1 MAEPDERDVSHGA
14 SRFKPAAQPHL
25 RTSQAPRRSGFAKFL
40 CFIAV
45 LAVLVLVGFIFWR
58 HRPVSVYVDGES
70 RTVFMRSTVEDLF
83 MDERPDVASGN
94 LVSVTGNVLGEH
106 QGNPFEAQVDGN
118 EVSYEESR
126 GYQLFGGENVS
137 FTDGGDRLEEYTTEV
152 TRMAPKLEVVV
163 RDGTPE
169 KGYMVQQG
177 TVQYVSD
184 WGQPGT
190 HEVRHGVLSGETGD
204 GTVVEEPRNTV
215 VTVQNI
221 HPDNDEKLVALTFD
235 DGPSYFTETYLDILE
250 QHGVKATFCIIGE
263 QVADGAYVIGETDA
277 AGHLIASHTW
287 DHKQLTTLEADQV
300 RQELGDT
307 ATALQDVIGANVNFL
322 RPPYG
327 DLDSGVWLGSGGNI
341 AVSMY
346 WTHDSLDWETPGVD
360 AIVHN
365 ATEPMAP
372 GSVIL
377 MHDGGGDRSQDVEAL
392 PRIIEAWQAA
402 GYRFVTMRELLESDS
417 SIDLSAVDL
426 GSMPPDGMWPTE
438 LA

>member
-1 MAEPDERDVSHGA
+1 MAELDERDVSHGA

-25 RTSQAPRRSGFAKFL
+25 RAPQEARRSGFTKFL
-40 CFIAV
+40 CVVAV
-45 LAVLVLVGFIFWR
+45 LAVLVLAGFIFWR
-58 HRPVSVYVDGES
+58 HRPVSIYVDGDP
-70 RTVFMRSTVEDLF
+70 RTVFKRSTVEDLF
-83 MDERPDVASGN
+83 RDERPDVAPGN
-94 LVSVTGNVLGEH
+94 LVSVTGNVLGER
-106 QGNPFEAQVDGN
+106 QGNPFSAQVDGN
-118 EVSYEESR
+118 EVSYEESLEYR
-126 GYQLFGGENVS
+126 LFGGENVS
-137 FTDGGDRLEEYTTEV
+137 FADGDDRIEEYTTEV
-152 TRMAPKLEVVV
+152 TRMAPRLEVVV

-184 WGQPGT
+184 WGRPGT
-190 HEVRHGVLSGETGD
+190 HEVHHGVLSGETGD
-204 GTVVEEPRNTV
+204 GTVIEEPRNTV

-235 DGPSYFTETYLDILE
+235 DGPSYFTETYLDILA
-250 QHGVKATFCIIGE
+250 QHGVKATFCIMGE
-263 QVADGAYVIGETDA
+263 QVADGAYVIGETAA
-277 AGHLIASHTW
+277 AGHLIASNTW
-287 DHKQLTTLEADQV
+287 DHKQLTTLEADEVQ
-300 RQELGDT
+300 REIGDT
-307 ATALQDVIGANVNFL
+307 AAALRDVIGTDVNFL

-327 DLDSGVWLGSGGNI
+327 DLDSQAWLNSGGHV
-341 AVSMY
+341 AVSVY
-346 WTHDSLDWETPGVD
+346 WTHDSLDWEMPGVD

-377 MHDGGGDRSQDVEAL
+377 MHDGGGDRNQDVEAL

-417 SIDLSAVDL
+417 SIDLSAVDM
-426 GSMPPDGMWPTE
+426 GSMPADGMWPTE